1 LYGNAFDACR
11 YITRGRVWFL
21 KIKTILGLLIGECHL
36 EPIKVGIFKPNPLP
50 LALVKDA
57 DCIKSIMHKA
67 V

>member
-1 LYGNAFDACR
+1 VLNAFDACG

-21 KIKTILGLLIGECHL
+21 KIKTFLGLLIGECHL
-36 EPIKVGIFKPNPLP
+36 EPKKISKPNPLP